1 MKIRMKENSLIFDF
15 QCQSIDKSNAKTIK
29 KKLLK
34 IYLSSNIHNLILN
47 MESVEFIDSYGL
59 DVLLFAGNLAQ
70 QENGKISLY
79 GLTPFLVK
87 FLMQSRMY
95 RFFDINKTEEESIE
109 YIKDKEFGSTCTYN
123 TIRTKLQMQF
133 A

>member
-1 MKIRMKENSLIFDF
+1 MKIRIKDNALVFDF
-15 QCQSIDKSNAKTIK
+15 QCISIDKSNVKEIK

-34 IYLSSNIHNLILN
+34 IYLSSNSNNIILN
-47 MESVEFIDSYGL
+47 LQRVNFIDSSGL

-70 QENGKISLY
+70 QENGKISLF
-79 GLTPFLVK
+79 GLTPGVVK

-95 RFFDINKTEEESIE
+95 RFFDINKTEEESLE
-109 YIKDKEFGSTCTYN
+109 YIKDEEFESVYTYN
-123 TIRTKLQMQF
+123 ILRTKLQMQF

>member
-1 MKIRMKENSLIFDF
+1 MKIRIKENTLVFDF
-15 QCQSIDKSNAKTIK
+15 QCVSIDKSNVKELK

-34 IYLSSNIHNLILN
+34 IYLSSNYNNLILN
-47 MESVEFIDSYGL
+47 LQKVNFIDSSGL

-70 QENGKISLY
+70 QEDGKISLY
-79 GLTPFLVK
+79 GLTPNVVR

-95 RFFDINKTEEESIE
+95 RFFDINKTEEESLE
-109 YIKDKEFGSTCTYN
+109 YIRDEEFETVYSYN
-123 TIRTKLQMQF
+123 VLRTKLQIQF